1 VAAVDQGG
9 GSDGPA
15 TVARVSFRLPPGF
28 LPLSLD
34 RDPAVRR
41 ARVADLVRELFPSAP
56 DEVLAVARAHYAAV
70 ADLQVGHGLAGAAL
84 RYGWVEG
91 RITAAYVSFALTPLD
106 YESVEVAAMGIF
118 DSLTVPDELPEPDV
132 PEDVPETD
140 ASHLAAAA
148 APPADGPGVHRGGRY
163 VMGLTLPCGPAVA
176 FTALTTVRVDAEE
189 SPSGQ
194 PASLDIGVLQV
205 QVPVKEHQCLFVM
218 TLTTPTVADFDE
230 YCQAG
235 AAIAVSLRFDEP
247 QDGGDAGGWR
257 PRGLI
262 GTGTLGLT

>member
-1 VAAVDQGG
+1 V
-9 GSDGPA
+9 P
-15 TVARVSFRLPPGF
+15 RVSLRLPPGF

-41 ARVADLVRELFPSAP
+41 AKVADVVRDLFPSAP
-56 DEVLAVARAHYAAV
+56 DEVLAAARAHYAAV
-70 ADLQVGHGLAGAAL
+70 ADLQVGQGLSGAAL
-84 RYGWVEG
+84 RYGWVGG
-91 RITAAYVSFALTPLD
+91 RVTAAYVSFALTPLD

-118 DSLTVPDELPEPDV
+118 DSLTEPDELPQPDEPEAAEPDEPEPGV
-132 PEDVPETD
+132 PDGVTARRP
-140 ASHLAAAA
+140 AAGT
-148 APPADGPGVHRGGRY
+148 PPADGPGVHCGGRY

-218 TLTTPTVADFDE
+218 TLTTPTVVDFDQ

-247 QDGGDAGGWR
+247 EDGGDAGGWH

-262 GTGTLGLT
+262 GTGALGLT